1 MDLNTLSP
9 DFAVSNHCSGG
20 ASVYG
25 HRTPPLSTSTITH
38 HPLTIMQISRRF
50 HCMFHSP
57 INLPETHPDYPTIYA
72 DEDHRVIVCKD
83 RIQYIL
89 QRRKGTQ
96 WHNRSFFVS
105 WDTLSVRNP
114 HLPLQ
119 RTSPMRLANEIPRQR
134 RCEGYES
141 EA

>member
-1 MDLNTLSP
+1 
-9 DFAVSNHCSGG
+9 
-20 ASVYG
+20 
-25 HRTPPLSTSTITH
+25 
-38 HPLTIMQISRRF
+38 
-50 HCMFHSP
+50 MFHSP

-89 QRRKGTQ
+89 QRRKGKQ

-105 WDTLSVRNP
+105 RDTLSVRNP